1 MPSVPFSLRP
11 ADPADREFA
20 YDVACK
26 AIRPYAEQTFGVWD
40 EPRVRQMLASNIDA
54 GITRIVVAGA
64 EPAGFLCVDERED
77 HIRLDQLF
85 LLPAQQCK
93 GIGTELVRG
102 VLARAR
108 ELQVPVRLRVLRVNP
123 AKRLYERLGFEAVG
137 ELKDFLVAGHSEVL
151 MRKTLGPWTG
161 WHS

>member
-1 MPSVPFSLRP
+1 LRP

-20 YDVACK
+20 YEVACQ
-26 AIRPYAEQTFGVWD
+26 AIRPYAEQTFGLWD
-40 EPRVRQMLASNIDA
+40 EARVRRMLADNIDA
-54 GITRIVVAGA
+54 GITRIVVSGV

-85 LLPAQQCK
+85 LLPAHQRS

-108 ELQVPVRLRVLRVNP
+108 ALQVPVRLRVLRVNP
-123 AKRLYERLGFEAVG
+123 AKRLYERLGFVVTAE
-137 ELKDFLVAGHSEVL
+137 EPERFY
-151 MRKTLGPWTG
+151 MQWTP
-161 WHS
+161 